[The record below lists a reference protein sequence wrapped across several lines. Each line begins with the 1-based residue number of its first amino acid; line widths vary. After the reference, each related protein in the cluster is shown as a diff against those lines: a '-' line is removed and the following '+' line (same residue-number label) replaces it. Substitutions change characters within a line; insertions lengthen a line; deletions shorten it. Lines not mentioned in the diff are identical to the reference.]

1 MNRSHHREHLV
12 LAISILILLVPLII
26 GGVYIYQK
34 NQWARDRMG
43 ELEPRYARLLGME
56 AGQQDLIQAGS
67 HAASILAQYVYSAE
81 KDASQAGN
89 DAQQK
94 LRDVFSAAG
103 LQIVSSQVLSPKQ
116 EKGFDRVVITLS
128 AEGTLLNLQG
138 ALVGLSGQKPAI
150 FVDSMSASVVGEA
163 KPDMEPRLTVQF
175 SLSVL
180 RVRP

>member
-103 LQIVSSQVLSPKQ
+103 LQIVKQ